1 MRHLVNAIPVVRSFY
16 RQKPRRQHLCI
27 VERLLDFVVVA
38 GADLRL
44 SDDRRVT
51 TPRFTSCPAA
61 TTFITWLRGLAC
73 IF

>member
-1 MRHLVNAIPVVRSFY
+1 MSALAEDTLAWVW
-16 RQKPRRQHLCI
+16 C
-27 VERLLDFVVVA
+27 VVA
-38 GADLRL
+38 GAELRL

-61 TTFITWLRGLAC
+61 TTFITGLRGLAC

>member
-1 MRHLVNAIPVVRSFY
+1 MTGYVYPASFDRFPDVAGY
-16 RQKPRRQHLCI
+16 
-27 VERLLDFVVVA
+27 DVVA

-61 TTFITWLRGLAC
+61 TTFITRLRGLAC